1 MMTTG
6 DTRSTIPPTPMTL
19 VVVGEPDDDD
29 DVGGVGDGR
38 GRQLY
43 LRQPAVDDVTFVT
56 RAVAWLLI

>member
-29 DVGGVGDGR
+29 EEREEPIRGDD
-38 GRQLY
+38 
-43 LRQPAVDDVTFVT
+43 LRALF
-56 RAVAWLLI
+56 I